1 MATNAV
7 VKGEK
12 KGFFR
17 RTKDYVKGTWS
28 ELKKVHW
35 PNKKQIVNYT
45 LVVLAAVL
53 IMAVVLWVFDS
64 VFSLLV
70 GGLFNL
76 FA

>member
-35 PNKKQIVNYT
+35 PKQKT
-45 LVVLAAVL
+45 
-53 IMAVVLWVFDS
+53 DR
-64 VFSLLV
+64 
-70 GGLFNL
+70 
-76 FA
+76 